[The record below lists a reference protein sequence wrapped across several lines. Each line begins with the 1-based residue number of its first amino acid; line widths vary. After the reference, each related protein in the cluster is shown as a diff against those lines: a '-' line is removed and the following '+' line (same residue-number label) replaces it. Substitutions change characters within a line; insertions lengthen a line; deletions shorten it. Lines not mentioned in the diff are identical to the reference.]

1 MDDPKNTF
9 GGVINPSG
17 IKQPIQL
24 LAIVLG
30 IIVVSLITATVF
42 LSSIQI
48 WLSWFSLISAVCITL
63 IVIYKFLSIL
73 KESPW
78 VFHSPR
84 DYGPGEYFGI
94 IKKIVDFEEDISLH
108 SAEATEKSK
117 EIIVKA
123 IPETASETKNID
135 EIVDKI
141 RNEYVATYS
150 DISSENE
157 RRNYLDLGVQFEDFV
172 YDCLVDLNI
181 PVKISPLIEAIR
193 PEMRLM
199 RPDFVVT
206 KKDGKRIPVEVK
218 FYRKRVIANELPSKL
233 VNVMKRYMETMK
245 TDESIIVFSSE
256 VTPTA
261 LKLFEELSGKNK
273 IHIVVGMT
281 KERLQSQFANI
292 LTK

>member
-1 MDDPKNTF
+1 MDDLKNML
-9 GGVINPSG
+9 GGAINPSG

-30 IIVVSLITATVF
+30 IIVVSLITATVY
-42 LSSIQI
+42 LSPIQI
-48 WLSWFSLISAVCITL
+48 WLGWFSLISSVCITL

-94 IKKIVDFEEDISLH
+94 IKKMTDFEEDMSLH
-108 SAEATEKSK
+108 SAEVTEKSK
-117 EIIVKA
+117 EIIEKVVPKSA
-123 IPETASETKNID
+123 LDKKNID
-135 EIVDKI
+135 DIVDKI
-141 RNEYVATYS
+141 RNEFTATYS
-150 DISSENE
+150 EISSEDE
-157 RRNYLDLGVQFEDFV
+157 KRKYLNLGVHFEDLV
-172 YDCLVDLNI
+172 YNCLVDLNI
-181 PVKISPLIEAIR
+181 PVKMSPIIESIR
-193 PEMRLM
+193 PEIRLI

-218 FYRKRVIANELPSKL
+218 FYRKRVAANELPSKL
-233 VNVMKRYMETMK
+233 VNQMKNYMDTMK
-245 TDESIIVFSSE
+245 TDESIIVISSE
-256 VTPTA
+256 VTQAA
-261 LKLFEELSGKNK
+261 LQLFEELSGKNK

-281 KERLQSQFANI
+281 EERLKSQLADI